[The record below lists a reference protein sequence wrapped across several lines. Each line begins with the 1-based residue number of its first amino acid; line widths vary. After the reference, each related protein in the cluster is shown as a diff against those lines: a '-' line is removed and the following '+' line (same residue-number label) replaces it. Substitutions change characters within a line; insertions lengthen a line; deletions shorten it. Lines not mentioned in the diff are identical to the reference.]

1 MSGMVK
7 FCRSTCNTYITPQK
21 YKRKVYNPIF
31 IIKKIIKIIKIIWMM
46 KLLLNLT
53 KPLMVEFN
61 GIIIFKIFGTLVL
74 EFPWR
79 GKYINYFNILN

>member
-1 MSGMVK
+1 MVIYFSLFLEEKLGISLNVKYVNNFNRLIMSGMVK
-7 FCRSTCNTYITPQK
+7 FCHSTCNTYTTPQK

-53 KPLMVEFN
+53 KPLMVEF
-61 GIIIFKIFGTLVL
+61 
-74 EFPWR
+74 
-79 GKYINYFNILN
+79 